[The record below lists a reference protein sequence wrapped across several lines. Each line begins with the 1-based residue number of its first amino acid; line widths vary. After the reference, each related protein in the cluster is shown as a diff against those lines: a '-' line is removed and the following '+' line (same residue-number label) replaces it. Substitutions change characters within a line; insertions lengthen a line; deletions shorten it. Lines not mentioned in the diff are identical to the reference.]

1 VIGHAVRPLDTEDTG
16 VLDPGVVEV
25 ETSLDLAR
33 NHDDNVFGSRLVVSV
48 GTLPRLEARVETA
61 VEAFDRPGVVGAGVG
76 DSLVGLKY
84 RALDESVQAPAVLLA
99 AAVRL
104 PTGDEDRGLGAGDT
118 AVIALA
124 ALSKTWGAFTV
135 TANAGYA
142 FSVAGRTAD
151 VVMGSVAAERHLASS
166 WSLLGEVVALVGMGD
181 QRDRVIARLGLAW
194 QASTRVRLDGAV
206 ATGLSHGS
214 EDLIATVGATL
225 RF

>member
-1 VIGHAVRPLDTEDTG
+1 
-16 VLDPGVVEV
+16 
-25 ETSLDLAR
+25 
-33 NHDDNVFGSRLVVSV
+33 
-48 GTLPRLEARVETA
+48 VETA
-61 VEAFDRPGVVGAGVG
+61 VQAFDRPGVVDAGVG
-76 DSLVGLKY
+76 DSLVGFKY

-104 PTGDEDRGLGAGDT
+104 PTGDEDRGLGTGDT

-151 VVMGSVAAERHLASS
+151 VVMGSVAAERHLAPS

-181 QRDRVIARLGLAW
+181 QRDHVIARLGLAW
-194 QASTRVRLDGAV
+194 QASQRVRLDGAV
-206 ATGLSHGS
+206 ATGLGHGS
-214 EDLIATVGATL
+214 EDLIATLGATL